1 MESDII
7 LLYRLLSSEHF
18 LLTSFGWFGLVWFGI
33 GVWVFVCGWVLWFFL
48 VGWFEFFCFS
58 RQFLPVTALVVVLGL
73 ALKTRLT
80 LNVQPASASLVLR
93 SKVWATSSDL
103 RLI

>member
-33 GVWVFVCGWVLWFFL
+33 GVWVCFMGFC
-48 VGWFEFFCFS
+48 FCFS
-58 RQFLPVTALVVVLGL
+58 GFFFFWLVSWFGLVWFGVGVWGLGG
-73 ALKTRLT
+73 
-80 LNVQPASASLVLR
+80 VCVWMGFMVFFGWLV
-93 SKVWATSSDL
+93 
-103 RLI
+103 